1 MKKLTMCFALA
12 AMLMAPFTAFAMD
25 VIADSELDEVTGQAG
40 VDISIVDFNMDLH
53 IASKAYG
60 DQDTGVRIASGH
72 SITYHEGWIVCGRIE
87 IENIYI
93 TMNGSAVYTD
103 TTYTTKGGIAARPL
117 TIDVET
123 SDSTTLY
130 YSARNKTGVVI
141 GMPDLYI
148 SIDACE
154 ENGIYLQGTKPEV
167 TGTFNASVEKFDF
180 SVPSLVETNSLGSI
194 YIGGIE
200 LMVHSSV
207 AQAVTLAVNPRG
219 RSAYTG
225 IEVANQPVRFFPSHM
240 GLLTISAH

>member
-12 AMLMAPFTAFAMD
+12 AMMMVPFTAFAMD

-40 VDISIVDFNMDLH
+40 VDISIVDVNLDLH
-53 IASKAYG
+53 IGSIAYG
-60 DQDTGVRIASGH
+60 DQDTGVRIASAH
-72 SITYHEGWIVCGRIE
+72 SVTYSQGWIAYGRMDID
-87 IENIYI
+87 NIYV
-93 TMNGSAVYTD
+93 TMNGSGVYTD
-103 TTYTTKGGIAARPL
+103 TTNVTKTGIAARPL

-180 SVPSLVETNSLGSI
+180 TTPSLQETNSLGA
-194 YIGGIE
+194 YYFGGIE
-200 LMVHSSV
+200 IMIHSSV

-225 IEVANQPVRFFPSHM
+225 VEVGNQPVRFFPSHM

>member
-12 AMLMAPFTAFAMD
+12 AMLMVPFTAFAMD
-25 VIADSELDEVTGQAG
+25 AVPDSELDAVTGQAG
-40 VDISIVDFNMDLH
+40 VDISIVDVYLSLR
-53 IASKAYG
+53 IASIAYG
-60 DQDTGVRIASGH
+60 DQDIGVRIASAH
-72 SITYHEGWIVCGRIE
+72 SVTYHEGWVAYRRIE
-87 IENIYI
+87 MENIYI
-93 TMNGSAVYTD
+93 TMNGSAIYTD
-103 TTYTTKGGIAARPL
+103 TTYGTKAGIGARPL

-130 YSARNKTGVVI
+130 YAARNKTGVVL
-141 GMPDLYI
+141 GMPDLYV
-148 SIDACE
+148 SIDAIDIY
-154 ENGIYLQGTKPEV
+154 GIYLQDTKPV
-167 TGTFNASVEKFDF
+167 VSGTFNASVEKFDF

-225 IEVANQPVRFFPSHM
+225 VEAANQPTRFFPSHM